1 MADDG
6 ASNQDVLELSG
17 DNKAIVTTQVLK
29 LIPHAKRNRRLF
41 LIRVMKVEGE
51 ETLEKETLFIEM
63 EFVQEKLFIILQKP
77 YSSDFG

>member
-1 MADDG
+1 LTYPKSSLADDG

-51 ETLEKETLFIEM
+51 ETQKKETLH
-63 EFVQEKLFIILQKP
+63 
-77 YSSDFG
+77 

>member
-29 LIPHAKRNRRLF
+29 LIPHAK
-41 LIRVMKVEGE
+41 
-51 ETLEKETLFIEM
+51 
-63 EFVQEKLFIILQKP
+63 
-77 YSSDFG
+77 

>member
-1 MADDG
+1 M
-6 ASNQDVLELSG
+6 Q
-17 DNKAIVTTQVLK
+17 
-29 LIPHAKRNRRLF
+29 KRNRRLF

-77 YSSDFG
+77 YSSDFA

>member
-29 LIPHAKRNRRLF
+29 LIPHAKRRLF

-77 YSSDFG
+77 YSSDFA

>member
-1 MADDG
+1 
-6 ASNQDVLELSG
+6 
-17 DNKAIVTTQVLK
+17 
-29 LIPHAKRNRRLF
+29 
-41 LIRVMKVEGE
+41 MKVEGE